1 VAELAAVKGVSQ
13 ALAAAIV
20 AARPY
25 AGLDDLVKAKGMGEK
40 LLAKLRPL
48 YGELRQMDLQLSKLW
63 ELFTDGQRPAEP
75 PVYWNMEGPI
85 FDADQA
91 KTAIRLEMAMAR
103 AKYRAA
109 EGDALAK
116 AAAMVEAMLG
126 L

>member
-1 VAELAAVKGVSQ
+1 LQLDRTLYGAQLE
-13 ALAAAIV
+13 AI
-20 AARPY
+20 
-25 AGLDDLVKAKGMGEK
+25 DD

-48 YGELRQMDLQLSKLW
+48 YAELRAMDLQLAKLW
-63 ELFTDGQRPAEP
+63 ELFNDGQRPAQP
-75 PVYWNMEGPI
+75 PVYWNMEGAM